1 MDIYREISATLR
13 DLATATPAI
22 VLTGARQT
30 GKTTALRMAF
40 PEHGYVTL
48 DLPSLAER
56 AERDPEGFLGDH
68 PTPLIVDEV
77 QYAPGLFRHVKAA
90 IDRDRRGYGRFALT
104 GSQKFTLMRDVA
116 DSLAGRRVGLD
127 LEGYSLAELR
137 QTVLGAGLAREEF
150 PAEVLLRGGFP
161 ELWVNPRLRPTDF
174 FASYVA
180 TYLERDVRQLL
191 NVSSLRDFERFIRA
205 CAHRNGQMLDRS
217 SLARDV
223 GITGKTAD
231 AWLGVLVASNQVFLL
246 EPWFANVG
254 KRLVKSPKL
263 YFADPGLCAWLLG
276 VTRATLNGSPYVG
289 ALWEAAVYAE
299 IRKTIAYHRLPASV
313 WYYRDDRQLEVDF
326 LLTAG
331 GRGLALEA
339 KSTEHP
345 DARDARGLRTF
356 LTHAASRAVAE
367 LALEARGVV
376 VARPAGRF
384 PIGGDGPPVEAIDLE
399 RLPPMLRAFF
409 DAGEAVVGADD
420 RA

>member
-13 DLATATPAI
+13 DLAPATPAI

-104 GSQKFTLMRDVA
+104 GSQKFTLMRD
-116 DSLAGRRVGLD
+116 
-127 LEGYSLAELR
+127 
-137 QTVLGAGLAREEF
+137 
-150 PAEVLLRGGFP
+150 
-161 ELWVNPRLRPTDF
+161 
-174 FASYVA
+174 
-180 TYLERDVRQLL
+180 
-191 NVSSLRDFERFIRA
+191 VSSLRDFERFIRA

-299 IRKTIAYHRLPASV
+299 IRKTNAYRRLPATV

-376 VARPAGRF
+376 VARPAGPF